1 MSEGLKSSEFLVTLV
16 PLLAGLAMIVMGSLK
31 ANPELINNGVL
42 LVTGGSA
49 GYGISRGLSKF
60 GNSQPAA
67 VPEPKDDKAAAKA
80 VADVK

>member
-16 PLLAGLAMIVMGSLK
+16 PLLAGLAMIIMGTLK

-67 VPEPKDDKAAAKA
+67 PEPKDDKAAAKA